1 MDSRSPLARH
11 QSDFLTEVWERS
23 LCKDS
28 AFMSKLAS
36 LGGPGDM
43 ATICKWRKG
52 ERMAP
57 LGILPI
63 MLSHVDDPAA
73 VLDIIGRPHGLATQK
88 LKAPVADDQELLGR
102 ALKIGALAG
111 SVQQAVIDAHA
122 DGTVDEEEDAKIY
135 EAAQA
140 AVEKLQEIMAH
151 TAPKVLRMAK

>member
-1 MDSRSPLARH
+1 MDSRTPLALH
-11 QSDFLTEVWERS
+11 QSDILTEVWERG

-28 AFMSKLAS
+28 AFMAKLKA
-36 LGGPGDM
+36 LGGPGDES
-43 ATICKWRKG
+43 TISKWRDG
-52 ERMAP
+52 TRAAP

-88 LKAPVADDQELLGR
+88 LKAPVADDQGLLGR

-122 DGTVDEEEDAKIY
+122 DGMVDEDEDAKIY
-135 EAAQA
+135 EAARA

-151 TAPKVLRMAK
+151 TAPKGLRVAK